1 MLALV
6 VGIADIAIGVHVGVE
21 EGGAIGESEIDFS
34 VRSGRD
40 LGKAAIGA
48 VDEDLVEI
56 PVAIDVRRADPLPF
70 SRRAL
75 LKPDCPGGT
84 GSGWQLLSQ
93 HIRLQFSSACGGD
106 AMAGIRY

>member
-1 MLALV
+1 V
-6 VGIADIAIGVHVGVE
+6 IA
-21 EGGAIGESEIDFS
+21 EIDLAI
-34 VRSGRD
+34 RRCRD
-40 LGKAAIGA
+40 LGKAAVCA
-48 VDEDLVEI
+48 VDEDLVKI

>member
-1 MLALV
+1 MPIAL
-6 VGIADIAIGVHVGVE
+6 
-21 EGGAIGESEIDFS
+21 S
-34 VRSGRD
+34 VRQLRHNHDKRSAATFEYRSERGRGRD